1 MVGEIAT
8 AGHVDSRGLGSRK
21 SDLLRKRVGASA
33 DGELRRRLHGV
44 QASVAGMR
52 KETQRHGPDQP
63 GVHARTNTRHADAWK
78 LPAAP
83 IGTSRHGPD
92 GLRWVCKQVAEAL
105 DVVSATSFGL
115 ARMVEVP
122 CVNAGT
128 GVD

>member
-1 MVGEIAT
+1 LAPVP
-8 AGHVDSRGLGSRK
+8 
-21 SDLLRKRVGASA
+21 

-52 KETQRHGPDQP
+52 KEPQRHGPDQP

-92 GLRWVCKQVAEAL
+92 ELRWVCKQEAGVESL
-105 DVVSATSFGL
+105 FGAPSAADYG
-115 ARMVEVP
+115 R
-122 CVNAGT
+122 
-128 GVD
+128 